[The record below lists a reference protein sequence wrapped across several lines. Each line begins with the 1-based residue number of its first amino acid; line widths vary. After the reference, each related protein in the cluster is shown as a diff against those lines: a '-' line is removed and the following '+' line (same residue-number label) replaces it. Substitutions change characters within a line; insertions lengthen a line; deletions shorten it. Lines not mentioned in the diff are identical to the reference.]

1 MWYSLNT
8 NGTDRLIENLI
19 FVLSKFDCWH
29 EAQVSM
35 TASVFRKTS
44 NSEEQL
50 LSGKKEKEIFKTL
63 RDLRRKHPKNVF
75 LGHLNGNSLRIK
87 FESLN
92 ELIKDTF
99 DIFLVT
105 ESKLDSSFP
114 DSQFSIPG
122 CCIAWKDQNRNGG
135 GILFYIN
142 EDIPFKVIKSKQL
155 PGNLEILK
163 LEIIL
168 DKMKI
173 LLMELYKPPSFNE
186 KHFLFDLNNAYNFFC
201 TTFQNITLIGKFTII
216 PENKKLKDF
225 YEMNKIWTFD
235 LETYLFYG
243 SITLYNRSTID

>member
-1 MWYSLNT
+1 
-8 NGTDRLIENLI
+8 
-19 FVLSKFDCWH
+19 
-29 EAQVSM
+29 M

-50 LSGKKEKEIFKTL
+50 LNGKKEKEIFNTL
-63 RDLRRKHPKNVF
+63 RDLRSKHPKNVF
-75 LGHLNGNSLRIK
+75 LGHLNVNSLRIK

-122 CCIAWKDQNRNGG
+122 CRIVRKDQNRNGG

-142 EDIPFKVIKSKQL
+142 EGIPFKVIKSKQL

-201 TTFQNITLIGKFTII
+201 TAFQNITLIGKFTII
-216 PENKKLKDF
+216 PENKNLKDF
-225 YEMNKIWTFD
+225 YEMNKI
-235 LETYLFYG
+235 
-243 SITLYNRSTID
+243 

>member
-1 MWYSLNT
+1 
-8 NGTDRLIENLI
+8 
-19 FVLSKFDCWH
+19 
-29 EAQVSM
+29 M

-50 LSGKKEKEIFKTL
+50 LNGKKEKEIFKTL
-63 RDLRRKHPKNVF
+63 RDLRSKHPKNVF
-75 LGHLNGNSLRIK
+75 LGHLNVNSLRIK

-105 ESKLDSSFP
+105 ESKLDCSFP

-122 CCIAWKDQNRNGG
+122 CRIVRKDQNRNGG

-142 EDIPFKVIKSKQL
+142 EGIPFKVIKSKQL

-201 TTFQNITLIGKFTII
+201 TAFQNITLIGKFTII
-216 PENKKLKDF
+216 PENKNLKDF
-225 YEMNKIWTFD
+225 YEMNKI
-235 LETYLFYG
+235 
-243 SITLYNRSTID
+243 

>member
-1 MWYSLNT
+1 
-8 NGTDRLIENLI
+8 
-19 FVLSKFDCWH
+19 
-29 EAQVSM
+29 M

-63 RDLRRKHPKNVF
+63 RDLRSKHPKNVF

-122 CCIAWKDQNRNGG
+122 CRIVRKDQNRNGG

-142 EDIPFKVIKSKQL
+142 EGIPFKVIKSKQL

-201 TTFQNITLIGKFTII
+201 TAFQNITLIGKFTII
-216 PENKKLKDF
+216 PENKNLKDF
-225 YEMNKIWTFD
+225 YEMNKI
-235 LETYLFYG
+235 
-243 SITLYNRSTID
+243 